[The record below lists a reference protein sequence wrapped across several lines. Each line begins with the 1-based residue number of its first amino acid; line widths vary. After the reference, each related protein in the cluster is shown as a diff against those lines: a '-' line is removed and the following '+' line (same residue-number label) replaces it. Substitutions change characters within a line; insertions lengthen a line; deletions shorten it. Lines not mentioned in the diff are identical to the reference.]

1 MDNSRIIGMIGGT
14 GWASTAEY
22 YRLINEKVNA
32 RMGGFQFA
40 RCLLYS
46 MNYGEIHDFNVKGD
60 LESIY
65 ILVLAAARRLQAAGV
80 GCMVLCANTLHQYA
94 DRLLK
99 EVPVPIIHI
108 ADATATE
115 IIKDRLQKVGLL
127 GTGQTME
134 MDFYKNRMAE
144 HGIEVIIPD
153 IEDRKYLD
161 QTIRKE
167 FVANIFTQ
175 EASKRIL
182 QIINVLEE
190 RGAEGIILGCTEI
203 PLVVKQD
210 QTRVKLYDTTEIHAD
225 AIVDFF
231 VGPL

>member
-1 MDNSRIIGMIGGT
+1 MDNSKIIGMIGGT
-14 GWASTAEY
+14 GWASTVEY

-46 MNYGEIHDFNVKGD
+46 LNYGEIHDFNVKGD

-65 ILVLAAARRLQAAGV
+65 ILVLAAVRRLQAAGV
-80 GCMVLCANTLHQYA
+80 DCMVLCANTLHQYA
-94 DRLLK
+94 DPLFK

-115 IIKDRLQKVGLL
+115 IKKDRLWKVGLL
-127 GTGQTME
+127 GTAQTME
-134 MDFYKNRMAE
+134 MDFYKNRMAK

-153 IEDRKYLD
+153 AEDRKYLD

-175 EASKRIL
+175 EASKGIL

-210 QTRVKLYDTTEIHAD
+210 QTRVKLYDTTDIHAE
-225 AIVDFF
+225 AIVDFY
-231 VGPL
+231 LR